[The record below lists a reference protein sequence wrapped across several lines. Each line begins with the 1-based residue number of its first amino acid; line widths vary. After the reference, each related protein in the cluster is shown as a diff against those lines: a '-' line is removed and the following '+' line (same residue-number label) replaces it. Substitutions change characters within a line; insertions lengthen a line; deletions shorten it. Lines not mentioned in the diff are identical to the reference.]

1 MHRLS
6 WTSTVGLPVSISD
19 FLVLILI
26 PFQAVER
33 IKEYLEVPQ
42 EAPARVPNPPP
53 AAWPSSEGGIVVE
66 DLVVRYAPTLPA
78 VLRGITFSVRPREKV
93 GVVSERSMGEIAL

>member
-1 MHRLS
+1 M
-6 WTSTVGLPVSISD
+6 
-19 FLVLILI
+19 
-26 PFQAVER
+26 ER

-66 DLVVRYAPTLPA
+66 NLVVRYAPTLPA
-78 VLRGITFSVRPREKV
+78 ILRGITFSVRPREKV
-93 GVVSERSMGEIAL
+93 GVVSERLIQQVVLCYQLLIRV